1 MVNYRITY
9 TPKDGRGY
17 NPRQRGGGQC
27 SLKCLHI
34 LIIHHSLC
42 HPAPQTKSVRY
53 IGILC
58 NLKNSSHLY
67 SIHIH
72 TRPVVLY
79 RTYVSINYPTN
90 RFYSIDSSNTSN
102 GRLKRERMPFAVA
115 KMTGERIIRRSNRF
129 LPGKSLRISPVKIV
143 KTPCPGTPGT
153 DRSIPTMISI
163 PPNRFFRA
171 DRQIRKTGFLM
182 RRSRFKRF
190 EIVWR
195 QGRD

>member
-17 NPRQRGGGQC
+17 NPRQRGRGRR
-27 SLKCLHI
+27 SLKCLYI

-79 RTYVSINYPTN
+79 RTYVSISYPVN
-90 RFYSIDSSNTSN
+90 RFYSVDSSSTSN

-115 KMTGERIIRRSNRF
+115 KTTGERIIRRSNLRF
-129 LPGKSLRISPVKIV
+129 PGISLMIIPISIV
-143 KTPCPGTPGT
+143 KTPCPGK
-153 DRSIPTMISI
+153 SS
-163 PPNRFFRA
+163 
-171 DRQIRKTGFLM
+171 
-182 RRSRFKRF
+182 
-190 EIVWR
+190 
-195 QGRD
+195 